1 MTEIKVSGE
10 SWEKGQTL
18 SSVVDCNQ
26 CPSLICH
33 LLRHHAITRK
43 NVCGAEVQ
51 HDETFSRW
59 KQVNDTAESFTHRNS
74 TLTFNSLSIHSVK
87 PMSDCYRDVSCAH
100 FRFDLQ
106 TKFKTRFLQTVWL
119 FPARLTA
126 SVSQFD
132 FLLVTYPVS
141 KISDLLFQSLDSKVY
156 CVQHLRDH
164 CNINTKYLP
173 TY

>member
-1 MTEIKVSGE
+1 MVNHGKKDRCSLLWWTAISV
-10 SWEKGQTL
+10 L
-18 SSVVDCNQ
+18 HSSVICSVTT
-26 CPSLICH
+26 PSLERTSAV
-33 LLRHHAITRK
+33 LKSNTTRRSAGGHK
-43 NVCGAEVQ
+43 
-51 HDETFSRW
+51 
-59 KQVNDTAESFTHRNS
+59 VNDTAESFTHRNS
-74 TLTFNSLSIHSVK
+74 TLTFNSLFIHSVK

-106 TKFKTRFLQTVWL
+106 TKFKTRFLRTVWL

-141 KISDLLFQSLDSKVY
+141 KISDLLFQSLDNKVY

>member
-1 MTEIKVSGE
+1 MGKRTDALFCGGLQSVSF
-10 SWEKGQTL
+10 THL
-18 SSVVDCNQ
+18 SSA
-26 CPSLICH
+26 PSPRRH
-33 LLRHHAITRK
+33 SKERLRCWSPTRRD
-43 NVCGAEVQ
+43 VQ
-51 HDETFSRW
+51 QVETKW
-59 KQVNDTAESFTHRNS
+59 TTAESFTHRNS

-87 PMSDCYRDVSCAH
+87 LMSDCYRDVSCAH

-106 TKFKTRFLQTVWL
+106 TKFKTRFLRTVWL

-173 TY
+173 TYWYRVFSPWY